1 MPKGDYQLYRRGD
14 VWWFSATVNRKRSR
28 ESTGEIDEGKARQK
42 ARVRIV
48 ELSREAPPESAKPIT
63 FGEAVGFYYLANKDE
78 RFLPKI
84 VDELGSV
91 ALVDIT
97 PGMVRNSAKKLYP
110 KASPATWNRQ
120 VITPIRA
127 VVNHAADEGR
137 CQPLRVKSFQTK
149 KALKQAVTRA
159 WIKSFIGAASPKL
172 GALCYFMFTTGARIG
187 DAVSLLWSDVNM
199 TTKTAVVRDTKNG
212 EDRAVH
218 LTLSML
224 RMMSALDPS
233 QRKVFQYASRHAVY
247 GSWKRSCKKA
257 GIEYVPPHQAGR
269 HSFATEM
276 IVRNGVDVATTAE
289 AGGWKSKRLLV
300 DTYVHGEKH
309 RERVDEVFEIPVKR
323 QSKRGPKG

>member
-1 MPKGDYQLYRRGD
+1 VPKGDYQLYRRGD
-14 VWWFSATVNRKRSR
+14 VWWFSATVNGKRCRK
-28 ESTGEIDEGKARQK
+28 STGENDEKA
-42 ARVRIV
+42 ARKEARIQLG
-48 ELSREAPPESAKPIT
+48 ELSRAPPPKPDKPID
-63 FGEAVGFYYLANKDE
+63 FRYASAAYEIAGKED
-78 RFLPKI
+78 RFIPPI
-84 VDELGSV
+84 VAEIGGV
-91 ALVDIT
+91 ALGDIT
-97 PGMVRNSAKKLYP
+97 PGMVRNLAKKLYP

-120 VITPIRA
+120 VLTPVRA

-224 RMMSALDPS
+224 RMMSSLDPS

-247 GSWKRSCKKA
+247 GSWKRACKKA

-323 QSKRGPKG
+323 HSKRGPKG